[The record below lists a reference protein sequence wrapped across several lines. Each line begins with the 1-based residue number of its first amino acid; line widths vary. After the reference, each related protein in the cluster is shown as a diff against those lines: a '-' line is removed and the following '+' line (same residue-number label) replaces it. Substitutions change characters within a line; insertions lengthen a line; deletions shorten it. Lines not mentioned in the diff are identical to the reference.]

1 MPNPSQV
8 SAQNVNS
15 ELGAGATTQL
25 SFANSAV
32 QSLTG
37 APNTFSVITT
47 AVFSSAG
54 SGSNTAPTNATGA
67 FVHVWGGGGG
77 PNELRGGG
85 GSGYSRKF
93 VKVVGGSTVISYN
106 VGAGGAAVNGG
117 TGGTGGTS
125 NAQISGNST
134 TWGSTGGQ
142 GAPRAINA
150 LGGSGSGG
158 DVNED
163 SAGGA
168 TSGTGGQAGG
178 TNSLTEG
185 GGLSSGGAANPYGGG
200 AAPIGVGGG
209 SGADGAVKIVWINQ
223 SDTKMGKMRWGIN
236 FPGGDLNAVNTDGF
250 EITNTFSKIY
260 QTGILIPGFYKTT
273 KTLSLLALNSGQGSA
288 SGNVF
293 LKIDSNGVLT
303 MSSTAGTTTN
313 VRSITWLTSG
323 SNSNYTANLVLYLG
337 GGSTGVSGSAT
348 NTDLTLDTTR
358 TWYIDGFTSGE
369 QSVSGGANCELII
382 KDSGGIL
389 ITRPVLMQLQ
399 VDSYP

>member
-8 SAQNVNS
+8 SSQNVNS
-15 ELGAGATTQL
+15 ELGVSATTQL
-25 SFANSAV
+25 SFANAAV
-32 QSLTG
+32 QNLTG
-37 APNTFSVITT
+37 APNTYSVITT

-85 GSGYSRKF
+85 GSGYSRKY

-134 TWGSTGGQ
+134 TWSATGGQ

-158 DVNED
+158 DINED

-168 TSGTGGQAGG
+168 TTGTGGQAGG
-178 TNSLTEG
+178 DVSISEG
-185 GGLSSGGAANPYGGG
+185 GGLFAGGAANPYGGG

-209 SGADGAVKIVWINQ
+209 SGADGAVKIVWIDQ

-236 FPGGDLNAVNTDGF
+236 FPGGSANNEDGTYTYTKSYNANSNLIIYSKCYDTTTPVSARAGL
-250 EITNTFSKIY
+250 EIN
-260 QTGILIPGFYKTT
+260 
-273 KTLSLLALNSGQGSA
+273 
-288 SGNVF
+288 
-293 LKIDSNGVLT
+293 SNGVLT
-303 MSSTAGTTTN
+303 IATLRGGVWSNTS
-313 VRSITWLTSG
+313 VTWLTSG
-323 SNSNYTANLVLYLG
+323 SAGDYTANLVLISTTADGSSTG
-337 GGSTGVSGSAT
+337 GGVLTGST
-348 NTDLTLDTTR
+348 NTAAALSTTQYWEIFTNAPTTNETIGIVQATLVITNT
-358 TWYIDGFTSGE
+358 
-369 QSVSGGANCELII
+369 SGGAELIR
-382 KDSGGIL
+382 
-389 ITRPVLMQLQ
+389 RPLSLLAYVNRG
-399 VDSYP
+399 

>member
-15 ELGAGATTQL
+15 ELGASATTQL
-25 SFANSAV
+25 SFANVAV
-32 QSLTG
+32 QNLTG
-37 APNTFSVITT
+37 RPNTYSVITT

-85 GSGYSRKF
+85 GSGYSQKF
-93 VKVVGGSTVISYN
+93 VKVIGGSTVISYN

-125 NAQISGNST
+125 DAQISGNST
-134 TWGSTGGQ
+134 SWSATGGQ
-142 GAPRAINA
+142 GAPRAVNA

-158 DVNED
+158 DINED

-168 TSGTGGQAGG
+168 TTSTGGQAGG
-178 TNSLTEG
+178 DVSVSEG
-185 GGLSSGGAANPYGGG
+185 GGLFSGGAANPYGGG

-209 SGADGAVKIVWINQ
+209 SGADGAVKIVWIDQ

-236 FPGGDLNAVNTDGF
+236 FPGGSQRVINTEGT
-250 EITNTFSKIY
+250 ENTNTF
-260 QTGILIPGFYKTT
+260 T
-273 KTLSLLALNSGQGSA
+273 KTYQSNKNLSLYAQHFAQGST

-293 LKIDSNGVLT
+293 LKLDSNGVLT
-303 MSSTAGTTTN
+303 MSSTAGTSTN

-323 SNSNYTANLVLYLG
+323 TNSNYTANLVLYSG
-337 GGSTGVSGSAT
+337 TGVGGSAT
-348 NTDLTLDTTR
+348 NTDLTLNATR
-358 TWYIDGFTSGE
+358 TWYIDGATSGE
-369 QSVSGGANCELII
+369 QSLSGYANCELII
-382 KDSGGIL
+382 KDAGGTL
-389 ITRPVLMQLQ
+389 ITRPVIIQLQ
-399 VDSYP
+399 LDSYP